1 MAGVRHLRQAG
12 CKQLCRQLGLGGW
25 RNDPVL
31 PAGHKQHLAGAVAQ
45 LRHQAGAGVEGI
57 DGLPLRMTR
66 MGGGGSGREWAA
78 VEMSGVEGNR
88 GGDRVGGSR
97 EWQGWAA
104 STSGS
109 DLQHKDCTMQ
119 QPGQRGAFHK
129 NGEQQQLRGR
139 VGERRQPAHLL
150 VLHICADA
158 QRCWACTCR
167 DGQGGSLYLA
177 WMISSRAAY

>member
-1 MAGVRHLRQAG
+1 M
-12 CKQLCRQLGLGGW
+12 
-25 RNDPVL
+25 
-31 PAGHKQHLAGAVAQ
+31 
-45 LRHQAGAGVEGI
+45 
-57 DGLPLRMTR
+57 
-66 MGGGGSGREWAA
+66 
-78 VEMSGVEGNR
+78 EMSGVEGNR
-88 GGDRVGGSR
+88 GGDRVGDSR

-109 DLQHKDCTMQ
+109 DLQHKDCTKQ

-167 DGQGGSLYLA
+167 DGQGGSLIPCLDDFKPCCILMGAADWVDTAKTDLA
-177 WMISSRAAY
+177 CHAGKHNPLR